1 MQLLSVM
8 KCILAV
14 NIFRNLV
21 HAIFLADG
29 GILSFAGAVKSFD
42 TQSPRNA
49 PKPPGNDGLFS
60 FPVSTL
66 FLLFSLLSGL
76 SHLFPVHPAPLQYS
90 NHGYITFSFGVA
102 GDCGLPRVGL
112 GTGLEFF
119 GRAVSSLTSGSSL
132 QPTMSTLYPSTACR
146 HCSFLQPLS
155 GL

>member
-14 NIFRNLV
+14 NMFRNLV

-90 NHGYITFSFGVA
+90 NHGYITFSYLLELQVI
-102 GDCGLPRVGL
+102 VGCP
-112 GTGLEFF
+112 GWAWEQDS
-119 GRAVSSLTSGSSL
+119 SSLEE
-132 QPTMSTLYPSTACR
+132 Q
-146 HCSFLQPLS
+146 
-155 GL
+155 